1 MTLLTWGAALSMAA
15 FCAAVT
21 GPLLWVKSW
30 RLISARMRVSTP
42 AKVDSR
48 AGWAPLAASRAS
60 RVAGLGGA
68 AWVVAAVKARIKGRR
83 MWEGFMEAFF
93 VGLKVNVLFYLFGRR
108 FNAEEGL
115 TVDLLLRNQVS
126 SAPNTSTLHQSGK
139 YPSRIKKSSM

>member
-68 AWVVAAVKARIKGRR
+68 AWAEVLTKAAVMDSVVRR
-83 MWEGFMEAFF
+83 CFMWFAFNMN
-93 VGLKVNVLFYLFGRR
+93 LCLILCVNCLSIAQVHVLQR
-108 FNAEEGL
+108 
-115 TVDLLLRNQVS
+115 
-126 SAPNTSTLHQSGK
+126 
-139 YPSRIKKSSM
+139 